1 MVPPLESGQGFA
13 TYIAQVRVF
22 SAAVRETKSPF
33 GENENINKQSGEI
46 RMCIC
51 VSFYFEGVESFR
63 WKSSKVGNGVLEVA
77 FML

>member
-1 MVPPLESGQGFA
+1 
-13 TYIAQVRVF
+13 
-22 SAAVRETKSPF
+22 
-33 GENENINKQSGEI
+33 
-46 RMCIC
+46 MCIC